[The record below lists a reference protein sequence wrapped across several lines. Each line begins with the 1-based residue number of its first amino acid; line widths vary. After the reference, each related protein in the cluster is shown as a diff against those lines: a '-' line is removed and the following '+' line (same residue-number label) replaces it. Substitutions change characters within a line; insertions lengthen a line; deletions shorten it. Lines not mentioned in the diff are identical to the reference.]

1 MKAEE
6 KPLIVALT
14 NVKIDIGKKATDHGE
29 KYGNGTDANGRFSKT
44 RCILIH
50 DFVSPFRLFDKRTDD
65 DAEHNGNG
73 NTKTVFLE
81 PRHLFAELDAKNH
94 NNADGTDEAGQGRSD
109 GGNHTALE
117 ALGAISLRKTDKRSI
132 FVAKLSKCNRLDND
146 DGNTGTCAQP
156 HGPVFSLLITKCF
169 LYSVQCFRCSLY
181 RKQIKI

>member
-44 RCILIH
+44 LCILIH
-50 DFVSPFRLFDKRTDD
+50 NFVPPFRLFDKCSDD
-65 DAEHNGNG
+65 DAEHNG

-109 GGNHTALE
+109 GDNHTALE
-117 ALGAISLRKTDKRSI
+117 ALGA
-132 FVAKLSKCNRLDND
+132 N
-146 DGNTGTCAQP
+146 QP
-156 HGPVFSLLITKCF
+156 
-169 LYSVQCFRCSLY
+169 
-181 RKQIKI
+181 